1 MISVK
6 PYEIDHSC
14 YLIINKMKNVHSTVY
29 DKTKDDGIDFE
40 ISLSSLAC
48 KSGGVDLVSIIYHV
62 SVAFSL
68 LLSNKIRQHLC

>member
-40 ISLSSLAC
+40 ISLSSLPC
-48 KSGGVDLVSIIYHV
+48 
-62 SVAFSL
+62 
-68 LLSNKIRQHLC
+68 